1 MKRKNTC
8 TTIFMVPTLKNPKDS
23 LKNNGF
29 INAYIEDEMSD
40 SEYKDCIYVL
50 FKPDDVDLFKD
61 FLDNEYERTKQIVE
75 DYDYKGG
82 FVVVVYK
89 LNKKFDK
96 DFKKVKQGE
105 YSKTSKEFQKLFP
118 KVVKLKKN
126 GLHRDEL
133 SLQYRIFNK
142 TKDLIEYWQEKI
154 GTSSTW
160 KDEYEVWSGFDI
172 ENETL
177 TKKVLNES
185 RKNISRKS

>member
-1 MKRKNTC
+1 
-8 TTIFMVPTLKNPKDS
+8 MVPTLKVPKNS

-29 INAYIEDEMSD
+29 INAYIEDDMSD
-40 SEYKDCIYVL
+40 NKYKDSVYLL
-50 FKPDDVDLFKD
+50 FKPNDIDLFKD
-61 FLDNEYERTKQIVE
+61 FLDGEYERTKQIIE
-75 DYDYKGG
+75 DYDYDGG

-142 TKDLIEYWQEKI
+142 TKDLMEYWQEKI